1 MGAEPAPEADV
12 GLFDVEAI
20 DGKVCTP
27 AAASAVEEWVR
38 FNLDTGAAQ
47 TAVLKDWVNDTVTVA
62 RASEVIFKTASGE
75 LVASEGTGTFEEFGE
90 SGMRCCVRGA
100 IADVH
105 KPLVSAHKCL
115 RFGRIAVLDENG
127 GQLVSLNSK
136 AGRATQGII
145 NRSAAA
151 EVKTWLP
158 VYQEKGVYNFY
169 FKTKGG
175 KRQVSAGPTRPKIQL
190 RK

>member
-1 MGAEPAPEADV
+1 MGAEPVPEADV
-12 GLFDVEAI
+12 GLFDFGGI

-27 AAASAVEEWVR
+27 AAASAVEKWVR

-90 SGMRCCVRGA
+90 SGMRCCVPGA
-100 IADVH
+100 IAGVH

-145 NRSAAA
+145 NRCAAA
-151 EVKTWLP
+151 EVKNWLP
-158 VYQEKGVYNFY
+158 VYQEKGV
-169 FKTKGG
+169 
-175 KRQVSAGPTRPKIQL
+175 
-190 RK
+190 